1 MYVGVLLGVW
11 ATPRM
16 TFGHLLLAASLMLYV
31 LIAMLYVLIA
41 MRYEERDLMQR
52 FGASYVRWR
61 ESS

>member
-1 MYVGVLLGVW
+1 MYVGVLLGVS

-16 TFGHLLLAASLMLYV
+16 TFGHLLLAASL
-31 LIAMLYVLIA
+31 MLYVLIA